1 MLTASGESSTPRV
14 PVWGYEDLAVFLGA
28 VLPSLAVGV
37 GVIRVCKKLAPQTF
51 SSQGFTQTVFQCVFY
66 LLLMGVLRIILD
78 WKYQAPFWRS
88 LGCTFDFPNAWL
100 FLALGPILSV
110 TLGSLTVLLRPPV
123 TESPIEELILDR
135 RALILVLLLGPM
147 VEELVFRGF
156 LFPLLARS
164 FGPWPGVIATAI
176 PFALLHGVQNEWA
189 WQLLVPIGLAGV
201 VFGAVR
207 HMTGSTVAAMLVH
220 VGYNSTAVAL
230 YLVQKA

>member
-1 MLTASGESSTPRV
+1 MLTASEESAQPRV

-28 VLPSLAVGV
+28 VLPSLAVALGAV
-37 GVIRVCKKLAPQTF
+37 RLCKKFAPQTF
-51 SSQGFTQTVFQCVFY
+51 LSVGFTQTVFQCIFY

-88 LGCTFDFPNAWL
+88 LGCTFDFRNAWQ
-100 FLALGPILSV
+100 FLGLGPVLSI
-110 TLGSLTVLLRPPV
+110 TLGSLTVFLRPPV
-123 TESPIEELILDR
+123 TESPIEDLILDR

-164 FGPWPGVIATAI
+164 LGPWPGVIATAI
-176 PFALLHGVQNEWA
+176 PFALLHGVQNEWT

-207 HMTGSTVAAMLVH
+207 QVTGSTVAAMLVH

-230 YLVQKA
+230 YLFQKG